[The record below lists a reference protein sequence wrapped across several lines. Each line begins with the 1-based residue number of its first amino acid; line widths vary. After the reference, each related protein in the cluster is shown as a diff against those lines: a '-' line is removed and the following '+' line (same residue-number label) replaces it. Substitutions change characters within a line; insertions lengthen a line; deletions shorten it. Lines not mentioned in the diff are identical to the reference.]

1 MPGGDPREVGQRT
14 MDHKETLANA
24 AWDPSLVALSF
35 VVAVFASYTALDLAG
50 RVVASEGRARAVWL
64 AGGAFAM
71 GTGIW
76 SMHFTGMLAFN
87 MGMPVTYHVP
97 LTLLSVM
104 IAIAASGLA
113 LFVVGRGAVG
123 PRGLLVAG
131 PIMGL
136 GIAAMHYTGMS
147 AMRMGARISYAPA
160 PVLLSVTIAVGASV
174 AALYLS
180 FHLNRRDGPAR
191 RLKAL
196 AAVVMGTAIV
206 GMHYTGMWAADFVP
220 VGNAAVPAYDL
231 DNLTLGAGIG
241 AFTLIILGLALLG
254 SVVDRRFAAQAAELE
269 ESERRF
275 ESSFRDAAIGMALV
289 GTDGCWLQ
297 ANRALCELF
306 GYPEEELIEKTSGDV
321 THPDDLEAE
330 TGNLRRLLDGEIATF
345 GVEMRYVRKDG
356 RVVWALLNVSLVRGA
371 GGEPLYFIFQV
382 QDITERKRAEAE
394 LRRLNETLEARVEE
408 RTSRLAEVVE
418 RLREREGELRLR
430 TRAVAASSNGIV
442 ISDPRLPDNPIVYVN
457 PAFERISGYPA
468 DEVVGRNCRF
478 LQGEDRDQPGLDEL
492 RAAIE
497 ERRDATVIL
506 RNYRKDGAL
515 FYNELSVSPVFDGEG
530 QLTQFIGVQTDITE
544 RKQAEDEVRQLN
556 ETLEARVE
564 ERTAQLR
571 SAVADLQGAKAD
583 LEEAR
588 DAAEAANRAKSEFLA
603 NMSHEIRTPMNG
615 VIGMS
620 ELLLDTPLDDE
631 QREYA
636 ETVRASA
643 DNLLVII
650 NDILDFSKI
659 EAGKINLES
668 LDFDLRTVVEDV
680 PRMLAGR
687 AQEKG
692 LELIGFVEYDVPT
705 ALRGDPFRLR
715 QILTNLLGN
724 AIKFTEEGEIVI
736 RTRVIGQTDGTAT
749 VCFAVS
755 DTGIGIT
762 PEQQARLFRS
772 FTQADASTTRRYGG
786 TGLGLAISKQLVEIM
801 GGRMGAESEPGE
813 GSTFFFSVPFEKQPM
828 AKEPIPGVGK
838 DLLGLDGFRVLVVDD
853 NATNRKVLEKQT
865 ASWGMTVESFEDAPA
880 ALEGLRAAAERGEPY
895 DLAILDMQ
903 MPGMDGMQ
911 LARAIK
917 ADPRLRPVGL
927 IMLTS
932 MGQRGDGE
940 EAKQA
945 GIEAYLPKPVRQSE
959 LRGAIAAVIGDPDG
973 AQNEE
978 GAPLVTRHSLNEQ
991 EARARARVLL
1001 AEDNPVNQKV
1011 AVRMLERLGYRVDVV
1026 GDGREAV
1033 EALSRAPYGAVLMD
1047 VQMPVMDGH
1056 EATAEILRRRAD
1068 APETGGYGAPIIAMT
1083 ANAMQGDREKAL
1095 DAGMDDYL
1103 AKPVK
1108 FDELAAVLRR
1118 WIAPED
1124 PDASPG
1130 RGDAGQPPSE
1140 GQDDP
1145 ALDPAV
1151 LDELADLQEDGEPDI
1166 LAELAD
1172 LFFEDAPARLAV
1184 LRAAWEAGDAETL
1197 RQTAHALKGSCGNLG
1212 ARKMYE
1218 TARLLEEAGRRGA
1231 LPADTGLLDRLDAEF
1246 RQTRAELS
1254 ALLLKS

>member
-1 MPGGDPREVGQRT
+1 MFLD
-14 MDHKETLANA
+14 A

-50 RVVASEGRARAVWL
+50 RVVASEGRTRAVWL

-76 SMHFTGMLAFN
+76 SMHFTGMLAFK

-97 LTLLSVM
+97 LTLLSVV

-123 PRGLLVAG
+123 PRALLVAG
-131 PIMGL
+131 PVMGV

-160 PVLLSVTIAVGASV
+160 PVLLSVAIAVSASM

-180 FHLNRRDGPAR
+180 FHLNRREGSSR

-206 GMHYTGMWAADFVP
+206 GMHYTGMWAADFAP
-220 VGNAAVPAYDL
+220 VGGASVPSYDL
-231 DNLTLGAGIG
+231 DNLTLGAGVG
-241 AFTLIILGLALLG
+241 AFTLIILGLALIG
-254 SVVDRRFAAQAAELE
+254 SIVDRRFSAQAAELE
-269 ESERRF
+269 ESEERF

-289 GTDGCWLQ
+289 GTDGRWLQ
-297 ANRALCELF
+297 ANGALCELL
-306 GYPEEELIEKTSGDV
+306 GYPEGDLLGKTWRQV
-321 THPDDLEAE
+321 THPDDVEADSE
-330 TGNLRRLLDGEIATF
+330 NLRRLLDGRIETF
-345 GVEMRYVRKDG
+345 GVENRYVRRDG
-356 RVVWALLNVSLVRGA
+356 RVVWAMLNVSLVRG
-371 GGEPLYFIFQV
+371 GEGEPLYFIFQI

-394 LRRLNETLEARVEE
+394 LHRLNETLEARVRE
-408 RTSRLAEVVE
+408 RTSRLAEAVE
-418 RLREREGELRLR
+418 TLREREGELRLR

-442 ISDPRLPDNPIVYVN
+442 ISDPRLPDNPVVYVN
-457 PAFERISGYPA
+457 PAFERMSGYGA
-468 DEVVGRNCRF
+468 EEVLGRNCRF
-478 LQGEDRDQPGLDEL
+478 LQGDEADQPALGEL

-497 ERRDATVIL
+497 ERRDVTVIL
-506 RNYRKDGAL
+506 RNYRRDGTL
-515 FYNELSVSPVFDGEG
+515 FYNELSVSPVFDEEG
-530 QLTQFIGVQTDITE
+530 QLTQFIGVQTDITD
-544 RKQAEDEVRQLN
+544 RKRAEDEIRQLN
-556 ETLEARVE
+556 ENLEARVE
-564 ERTAQLR
+564 ERTSQLR
-571 SAVADLQGAKAD
+571 SAVSGLQRAKAE

-588 DAAEAANRAKSEFLA
+588 DAAEAANRAKSDFLA

-620 ELLLDTPLDDE
+620 ELLLDTPLSEE

-636 ETVRASA
+636 ETVRASGE
-643 DNLLVII
+643 NLLVII

-659 EAGKINLES
+659 EAGRVDLES

-715 QILTNLLGN
+715 QVLINLLGN
-724 AIKFTEEGEIVI
+724 AIKFTEEGEIVV
-736 RTRVIGQTDGTAT
+736 RTRLLEQTEGTAM
-749 VCFAVS
+749 VCFEVS

-762 PEQQARLFRS
+762 PEQRSRLFES

-786 TGLGLAISKQLVEIM
+786 TGLGLAISRQLVELM
-801 GGRMGAESEPGE
+801 GGRMDAESEPGK

-828 AKEPIPGVGK
+828 ATEPIPGVEEG
-838 DLLGLDGFRVLVVDD
+838 LLGLEGLRVLIVDD
-853 NATNRKVLEKQT
+853 NATNRRILEKQT
-865 ASWGMTVESFEDAPA
+865 ASWGMMGESFEDAPA
-880 ALEGLRAAAERGEPY
+880 ALEGLRRAAEDGEPY

-903 MPGMDGMQ
+903 MPDMDGME

-917 ADPRLRPVGL
+917 ANPRLRSVRL

-940 EAKQA
+940 EAERA

-959 LRGAIAAVIGDPDG
+959 LRRAISAVIGAPAGTRDG
-973 AQNEE
+973 
-978 GAPLVTRHSLNEQ
+978 GRAPLVTRHSLNEQ
-991 EARARARVLL
+991 EARTRARLLL
-1001 AEDNPVNQKV
+1001 AEDNPINQKV

-1026 GDGREAV
+1026 GNGREAV
-1033 EALSRAPYGAVLMD
+1033 EALSRGPYGAVLMD
-1047 VQMPVMDGH
+1047 VQMPEMDGY
-1056 EATAEILRRRAD
+1056 EATAEILRRRAE
-1068 APETGGYGAPIIAMT
+1068 APAAVGYRAPVIAMT
-1083 ANAMQGDREKAL
+1083 ANAMQGDREMAL
-1095 DAGMDDYL
+1095 EAGMDDYL
-1103 AKPVK
+1103 PKPVK
-1108 FDELAAVLRR
+1108 FDELAAVLDR
-1118 WIAPED
+1118 WTSSEG
-1124 PDASPG
+1124 PDASPDQG
-1130 RGDAGQPPSE
+1130 EAGQPAAGEEDLPI
-1140 GQDDP
+1140 
-1145 ALDPAV
+1145 LDHTV
-1151 LDELADLQEDGEPDI
+1151 LDQLRELQEVGEMDI

-1172 LFFEDAPARLAV
+1172 LFFEDTPARLAV
-1184 LRAAWEAGDAETL
+1184 LRGASEVGDAETV

-1212 ARKMYE
+1212 IRKMAE
-1218 TARLLEEAGRRGA
+1218 TARLLEEAGRDGD
-1231 LPADTGLLDRLDAEF
+1231 LPAVPGLLDRLEDEF

-1254 ALLLKS
+1254 ALVLKS